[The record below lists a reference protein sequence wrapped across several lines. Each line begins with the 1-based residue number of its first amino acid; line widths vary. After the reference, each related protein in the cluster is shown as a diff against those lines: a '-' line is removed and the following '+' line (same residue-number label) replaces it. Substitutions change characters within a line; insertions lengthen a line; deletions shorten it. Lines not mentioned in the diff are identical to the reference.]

1 MSPKQRHIKE
11 PLSVA
16 VLQAYLEGTL
26 SSEEQKQVE
35 AILEQ
40 SPYYKEVLEGLR
52 WTDDEYKVSER
63 MTQWQEAIQAH
74 TSSSSTKVVPL
85 YRKWVRWAAAAVV
98 LGSLI
103 TAGLWITGQLEKEDP
118 VIAQKIKPADDLTQP
133 NIQPTLPAET
143 TRTVPPPPDQMRTP
157 ASPAPIEE
165 ELEVVADEVEIV
177 EEEPAMELSVVED
190 TEEYADLSARAQDSP
205 ATLDRQQT
213 QMTPASGNIALEPK
227 AAAEQSYSNLTTAM
241 QQYEMAQYTR
251 AITLLQQIVA
261 DDPGAEAY
269 WWLGQSYLALGDTN
283 SAVTAL
289 QKVLTFGDSPRS
301 DTTKQQLQT
310 LR

>member
-26 SSEEQKQVE
+26 SPEEQQQVE
-35 AILEQ
+35 AIMEQ

-63 MTQWQEAIQAH
+63 MTQWQDAIQART
-74 TSSSSTKVVPL
+74 TSPSTKTVPL

-98 LGSLI
+98 LGSII
-103 TAGLWITGQLEKEDP
+103 TAGLWISGQLEKKDP

-133 NIQPTLPAET
+133 NINPTLPTET
-143 TRTVPPPPDQMRTP
+143 TRTAPPPPDQMNTP

-165 ELEVVADEVEIV
+165 ELDVVANEEEMIA
-177 EEEPAMELSVVED
+177 EEPAMELSVVED
-190 TEEYADLSARAQDSP
+190 TEAYADLSAPVQDSP
-205 ATLDRQQT
+205 RTLSRQQT
-213 QMTPASGNIALEPK
+213 QMAPASGNTSIEPQAAKQPHSDFAIAI
-227 AAAEQSYSNLTTAM
+227 
-241 QQYEMAQYTR
+241 QQYEMAQYAR
-251 AITLLQQIVA
+251 AITLLQQVVA
-261 DDPGAEAY
+261 DDPNAEAY

-289 QKVLTFGDSPRS
+289 QKVLTYGDSPRL
-301 DTTKQQLQT
+301 DTTKQQLKT